1 MDLTI
6 IVIGWVVTGAVA
18 VYGSYQAVKRAND
31 ERERK
36 YADSIARVETKID
49 TLSTRVEKHNNVI
62 ERTYKLETEVENL
75 YHRYDELHSDMKD
88 LKIGGTE

>member
-1 MDLTI
+1 MESTMI
-6 IVIGWVVTGAVA
+6 IGWVITIICALLGP
-18 VYGSYQAVKRAND
+18 YMAVKRANED
-31 ERERK
+31 RERK
-36 YADSIARVETKID
+36 YADSMARVETKID
-49 TLSTRVEKHNNVI
+49 TLSSRVEKHNNVI